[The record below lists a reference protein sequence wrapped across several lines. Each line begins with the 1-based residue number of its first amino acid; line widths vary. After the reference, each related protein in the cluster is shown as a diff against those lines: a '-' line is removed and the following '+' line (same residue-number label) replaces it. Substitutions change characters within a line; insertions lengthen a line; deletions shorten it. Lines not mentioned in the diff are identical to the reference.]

1 MILNFY
7 WPLDGSG
14 DELKGFGVG
23 KQLLFH
29 RASPLPRRPPFPWAP
44 LAMTFSLSQWV
55 GGGVDGNEQRERPR
69 RGWGEVWMRVK
80 EFLRLLLAQGALSC
94 LS

>member
-1 MILNFY
+1 MWVNSSYSTGPPHFPGGP
-7 WPLDGSG
+7 PL
-14 DELKGFGVG
+14 
-23 KQLLFH
+23 
-29 RASPLPRRPPFPWAP
+29 PWAP